1 MAPRKSERIVN
12 LTICL
17 LSARRFLPKEQIRE
31 IVEGYAGMN
40 DAAFE
45 RTFERDKDELRAMG
59 VPVETGHN
67 EALFDDEPGYRIRR
81 ADFEF
86 PPVEFSPEEAT
97 ALAAAAR
104 VWQQA
109 SVAEQ
114 TVNALAKLRAAG
126 VEPDTDRLAALEPSV
141 SAAEPAFEAIWQA
154 TLQRRRV
161 SFRYRRGDAVRT
173 LEPWSVTW
181 RKGAWYVIG
190 QDVGKGEPRM
200 FKMSRITSD
209 PVLDERRGAYEVP
222 EVDLAELARRLE
234 PSGPDSTALLAV
246 LDGHAP
252 SLTRRGTA
260 EKTGMAL
267 PGGYHAWRV
276 PYASRG
282 DLAGEI
288 CAAGADVLVLE
299 PVELRQQVRAQLQA
313 VVDAHEAAANDVD
326 QQAVADRAVG
336 R

>member
-17 LSARRFLPKEQIRE
+17 LSATRFLPKQQIRE
-31 IVEGYAGMN
+31 VVEAYRDLS

-67 EALFDDEPGYRIRR
+67 EYLFDDEPGYRIRR
-81 ADFEF
+81 SDFEF
-86 PPVEFSPEEAT
+86 PPVEFTPAEAT
-97 ALAAAAR
+97 ALGAAAR

-141 SAAEPAFEAIWQA
+141 TAREPAFEPIWTA

-161 SFRYRRGDAVRT
+161 HFHYRGADEVRT

-181 RKGAWYVIG
+181 RKGSWYVLG
-190 QDVGKGEPRM
+190 HDLARDEPRM
-200 FKMSRITSD
+200 FKMSRITGT
-209 PVLDERRGAYEVP
+209 PVLDDVRGSYEVP
-222 EVDLAELARRLE
+222 DVDLAELARRLE
-234 PSGPDSTALLAV
+234 PSGPDTSAV
-246 LDGHAP
+246 LAIRDGHAP
-252 SLTRRGTA
+252 NLSRRGEPT
-260 EKTGMAL
+260 ETSVAL
-267 PGGYHAWRV
+267 PGGYSTWRV

-282 DLAGEI
+282 DFVGEI
-288 CAAGADVLVLE
+288 CAAGPDVLVVE
-299 PVELRQQVRAQLQA
+299 PTSLRTQ
-313 VVDAHEAAANDVD
+313 VVDALNAVVAANEGSS
-326 QQAVADRAVG
+326 R
-336 R
+336 

>member
-31 IVEGYAGMN
+31 IVEGYNGLS
-40 DAAFE
+40 DANFE

-67 EALFDDEPGYRIRR
+67 EAFFDDEPGYRIRR

-86 PPVEFSPEEAT
+86 PPVEFTPAEAT
-97 ALAAAAR
+97 ALGAAAR

-141 SAAEPAFEAIWQA
+141 TAMEPAFEPIWRA

-161 SFRYRRGDAVRT
+161 RFTYRGKAPERL

-181 RKGAWYVIG
+181 RKGRWYVIG
-190 QDVGKGEPRM
+190 QDLTRGEPRM
-200 FKMSRITSD
+200 FKMGRITGI
-209 PVLDERRGAYEVP
+209 PVLEGEADSYQVP
-222 EVDLAELARRLE
+222 DVDLAELARRLE
-234 PSGPDSTALLAV
+234 PSGPRSTALVAV
-246 LDGHAP
+246 REGHAP
-252 SLTRRGTA
+252 TITRRSERVRTA
-260 EKTGMAL
+260 VAL
-267 PGGYHAWRV
+267 PVGFTVWRV
-276 PYASRG
+276 PYASRQ
-282 DLAGEI
+282 DLVGEV
-288 CAAGADVLVLE
+288 CAAGADALVVEPAALREMVLE
-299 PVELRQQVRAQLQA
+299 QLRA
-313 VVDAHEAAANDVD
+313 VVAAPGEFTQDV
-326 QQAVADRAVG
+326 A
-336 R
+336 

>member
-17 LSARRFLPKEQIRE
+17 LSAPRFLPKQQIRE
-31 IVEGYAGMN
+31 VVEGYRDLS

-45 RTFERDKDELRAMG
+45 RTFERDKDELRALG

-81 ADFEF
+81 SDFEF
-86 PPVEFSPEEAT
+86 PPVEFTPAEAT
-97 ALAAAAR
+97 ALGAAAR

-114 TVNALAKLRAAG
+114 TVSALAKLRAAG

-141 SAAEPAFEAIWQA
+141 SAREPAFDTIWTA

-161 SFRYRRGDAVRT
+161 RFQYRGGAQERE

-181 RKGAWYVIG
+181 RKGSWYVLG
-190 QDVGKGEPRM
+190 HDRTRDEPRM
-200 FKMSRITSD
+200 FKMSRITST
-209 PVLDERRGAYEVP
+209 PQLDAARGSYTVP
-222 EVDLAELARRLE
+222 DVDLAALARTLE
-234 PSGPDSTALLAV
+234 PSGPDSTAVLAV
-246 LDGHAP
+246 RDGHAP
-252 SLTRRGTA
+252 TLTRRGEPVDVTVP
-260 EKTGMAL
+260 L
-267 PGGYHAWRV
+267 PAGYRAWRV

-282 DLAGEI
+282 DVVGEV
-288 CAAGADVLVLE
+288 CAAGPDVLVVE
-299 PVELRQQVRAQLQA
+299 PAELRAQVVEALEA
-313 VVDAHEAAANDVD
+313 VV
-326 QQAVADRAVG
+326 AVAGGAR
-336 R
+336 

>member
-31 IVEGYAGMN
+31 IVEGYHELS
-40 DAAFE
+40 DVTFE

-67 EALFDDEPGYRIRR
+67 DSLFDDEPGYRIRR
-81 ADFEF
+81 ANFEF
-86 PPVEFSPEEAT
+86 PPVEFTAEEAT
-97 ALAAAAR
+97 ALGAAAR

-141 SAAEPAFEAIWQA
+141 TAQEPAFEAIWQA

-161 SFRYRRGDAVRT
+161 HFGYRNREPERV

-181 RKGAWYVIG
+181 RKGRWYVMG
-190 QDVGKGEPRM
+190 QDLTRGEPRM
-200 FKMSRITSD
+200 FKMSRITSQ
-209 PVLDERRGAYEVP
+209 PVLEEARDAYQVP
-222 EVDLAELARRLE
+222 DVDLAELARRLE
-234 PSGPDSTALLAV
+234 PSGPASTALVAIRE
-246 LDGHAP
+246 GHAP
-252 SLTRRGTA
+252 GMTRRSEPSPTA
-260 EKTGMAL
+260 VAL
-267 PGGYHAWRV
+267 PAGFTVWRV
-276 PYASRG
+276 PYANRA
-282 DLAGEI
+282 DLVAEI
-288 CAAGADVLVLE
+288 CAAADDALVVEPVALRYQVLE
-299 PVELRQQVRAQLQA
+299 QLR
-313 VVDAHEAAANDVD
+313 
-326 QQAVADRAVG
+326 AVARREGAA
-336 R
+336 